1 MKFETRNCTTAKT
14 TPAASTA
21 GKTSSI
27 RRQPARTTI
36 KKAGMMMENTG
47 SCRPTMAESASVTG
61 V

>member
-1 MKFETRNCTTAKT
+1 MKFETRNWTTAKT
-14 TPAASTA
+14 TPAVRTA

-27 RRQPARTTI
+27 RLQPARTTI
-36 KKAGMMMENTG
+36 RKAGMMMENTG